1 MKKYFKKT
9 IFCLTFLSGFLM
21 CQNAQA
27 ADKYVVR
34 GATGTGASWADAM
47 EMPARGSE
55 SICNF
60 DVETWTKGDTYWIA
74 GSDMAYGEICFR
86 NTTGS
91 GTITLKKATTDSH
104 GTDTGWSADYGTK
117 QAVLGAIGNQGVSD
131 VVIDGS
137 TGSGRSGYGFK
148 IIGNTGSNSFAI
160 SWQSGS
166 THNNLT
172 VNYAEITSPTE
183 PISDGCIDGNTCTAA
198 GIYLHNVTG
207 ASLEN
212 LWIHDVALPYHVIT
226 PTNFV
231 VKDSIVERNDST
243 DAHHSEAFSFVGGTN
258 VVINNN
264 DFVDIEGTGVFAF
277 MNYGTANGVKIYNNI
292 IRYTTDATQTGLG
305 NGIFTCTNN
314 NTICNNVEYYN
325 NTQVNPKGINA
336 MIDIGE
342 GGAASTWIVKNNI
355 WWCADGVVCA
365 PASNEVSDQIT
376 YDNNWYGGVTYN
388 SSENGAIY
396 QATENPF
403 IDAVNY
409 DFALGAN
416 ATAINAGTDLSA
428 IFTTDFL
435 GNTRSGVWDIGAYEY
450 VGSADVIAP
459 AAPSGLAV
467 I

>member
-1 MKKYFKKT
+1 
-9 IFCLTFLSGFLM
+9 
-21 CQNAQA
+21 
-27 ADKYVVR
+27 
-34 GATGTGASWADAM
+34 
-47 EMPARGSE
+47 
-55 SICNF
+55 
-60 DVETWTKGDTYWIA
+60 
-74 GSDMAYGEICFR
+74 
-86 NTTGS
+86 
-91 GTITLKKATTDSH
+91 
-104 GTDTGWSADYGTK
+104 
-117 QAVLGAIGNQGVSD
+117 
-131 VVIDGS
+131 
-137 TGSGRSGYGFK
+137 
-148 IIGNTGSNSFAI
+148 
-160 SWQSGS
+160 
-166 THNNLT
+166 
-172 VNYAEITSPTE
+172 
-183 PISDGCIDGNTCTAA
+183 
-198 GIYLHNVTG
+198 
-207 ASLEN
+207 
-212 LWIHDVALPYHVIT
+212 
-226 PTNFV
+226 
-231 VKDSIVERNDST
+231 
-243 DAHHSEAFSFVGGTN
+243 
-258 VVINNN
+258 
-264 DFVDIEGTGVFAF
+264 
-277 MNYGTANGVKIYNNI
+277 
-292 IRYTTDATQTGLG
+292 
-305 NGIFTCTNN
+305 
-314 NTICNNVEYYN
+314 
-325 NTQVNPKGINA
+325 